1 MDCESLRRLEIGPYS
16 FSDYYIFELKNL
28 PSLDTI
34 MIGKIHDDSMIVGRS
49 YNFYYSSLYIRG
61 MILMMYFELLDLP
74 KLQSFM
80 IGDHAFE
87 GSIETVLES
96 INKNRTFD
104 RNRSS
109 IIKNH

>member
-1 MDCESLRRLEIGPYS
+1 MDCDSLRRLEIGRYS
-16 FSDYYIFELKNL
+16 FSDYYNFELKNL
-28 PSLDTI
+28 PSLHTI
-34 MIGKIHDDSMIVGRS
+34 RIGYIAMDRIIAGYSS
-49 YNFYYSSLYIRG
+49 NFYYTSLYIRG

-96 INKNRTFD
+96 IN
-104 RNRSS
+104 
-109 IIKNH
+109 